1 MIEGFGSRLTMLRAA
16 KGMTIAQLA
25 GQLHIS
31 SSVISRYESDER
43 LPSFSGLIK
52 LAHFFGVST
61 DYLLGMEP
69 LPDSEPSAASIDVS
83 RLTVAQIEAIQKI
96 VKECE
101 QLKDL

>member
-61 DYLLGMEP
+61 DYLLGIENKQEID
-69 LPDSEPSAASIDVS
+69 LSGLSAEEIDA
-83 RLTVAQIEAIQKI
+83 LLNLIKAMKHH
-96 VKECE
+96 
-101 QLKDL
+101 

>member
-61 DYLLGMEP
+61 DYLLEWNRFRIPSHQQHP
-69 LPDSEPSAASIDVS
+69 LTSLV
-83 RLTVAQIEAIQKI
+83 
-96 VKECE
+96 
-101 QLKDL
+101 